1 MSYKKIAVAGK
12 GGTGKT
18 SLTGMFINFLIEE
31 GKGPILAV
39 DADPNSNLNEVLG
52 MDVDGTIGEVR
63 EEVNWA
69 EREGNIIPG
78 GMTKTDYFKLRLNQA
93 VLEGDGYDMLVMGRS
108 QGEGCYCYVNGIL
121 KNQLEILGD
130 NYNHVVI
137 DNEAGL
143 EHLSRG
149 SMGKIDLLLL
159 ISDYS
164 HRSIQAAGRVKV
176 LAEELKMHIPKMGLI
191 VNKAPDGKLT
201 DSIKEEIARQELEL
215 IGVVPMDTSVF
226 EYDSIGKPLVQLPED
241 SPAKVAL
248 KEIMKKL
255 QII

>member
-1 MSYKKIAVAGK
+1 MSYRRIAVAGK

-18 SLTGMFINFLIEE
+18 SLTGMLINFLIEE

-121 KNQLEILGD
+121 KNQLEILAD
-130 NYNHVVI
+130 NYKHVVI

-191 VNKAPDGKLT
+191 VNKAPEGKLT
-201 DSIKEEIARQELEL
+201 DSILEEIERQNLEL

-226 EYDSIGKPLVQLPED
+226 EYDSVGKPLVQLPED

-248 KEIMKKL
+248 KGIMKKL

>member
-1 MSYKKIAVAGK
+1 MSYRRIAVAGK

-18 SLTGMFINFLIEE
+18 SLTGMLIDFLIQA
-31 GKGPILAV
+31 GKGPVLAV

-52 MDVDGTIGEVR
+52 MEADETIGDVR
-63 EEVNWA
+63 EQVNWA
-69 EREGNIIPG
+69 EREGNVIPG
-78 GMTKTDYFKLRLNQA
+78 GMSKTDFFKLRLNQA

-121 KNQLEILGD
+121 KNQLEILSD
-130 NYNHVVI
+130 NYNHVII

-149 SMGKIDLLLL
+149 SMGKINLLLL

-176 LAEELKMHIPKMGLI
+176 LAEELKMNIPKMGLI
-191 VNKAPDGKLT
+191 VNKAPEGKLT
-201 DSIKEEIARQELEL
+201 ESILEEIQRQELEL
-215 IGVVPMDTSVF
+215 IGVIPLDSNVF
-226 EYDSIGKPLVQLPED
+226 DYDSTGKPLVQLPED

-248 KEIMKKL
+248 KDIMKKL

>member
-1 MSYKKIAVAGK
+1 MSYRRIAVAGK

-18 SLTGMFINFLIEE
+18 SLTGMLIDFLIQA
-31 GKGPILAV
+31 GKGPVLAV

-52 MDVDGTIGEVR
+52 MEADETIGDVR
-63 EEVNWA
+63 EQVNWA
-69 EREGNIIPG
+69 EREGNVIPG
-78 GMTKTDYFKLRLNQA
+78 GMSKTDFFKLRLNQA

-121 KNQLEILGD
+121 KNQLEILSD
-130 NYNHVVI
+130 NYNHVII

-176 LAEELKMHIPKMGLI
+176 LAEELKMNIPKMGLI
-191 VNKAPDGKLT
+191 VNKAPEGKLT
-201 DSIKEEIARQELEL
+201 ESILEEIQRQELEL
-215 IGVVPMDTSVF
+215 IGVIPLDSNVF
-226 EYDSIGKPLVQLPED
+226 DYDSTGKPLVQLPED

-248 KEIMKKL
+248 KDIMKKL

>member
-1 MSYKKIAVAGK
+1 MSYTKIAVAGK

-18 SLTGMFINFLIEE
+18 SLTGMMINFLIQA
-31 GKGPILAV
+31 GKSPVLAV

-52 MDVDGTIGEVR
+52 LDVDSTIGEVR

-121 KNQLEILGD
+121 KNQLEVLSD
-130 NYNHVVI
+130 NYQHVVI

-149 SMGKIDLLLL
+149 TMGKIDLLLL

-164 HRSIQAAGRVKV
+164 YRSIQAAGRVKV
-176 LAEELKMHIPKMGLI
+176 LAEELKMNISKVGLI
-191 VNKAPDGKLT
+191 VNKAPDGILT
-201 DSIKEEIARQELEL
+201 DSIKEEIQRQDLEL
-215 IGVVPMDTSVF
+215 IGVIPLDPNVF
-226 EYDSIGKPLVQLPED
+226 DYDSKGKPLVQLPED

-248 KEIMKKL
+248 KDIMKKL